1 MNKKKYLKGYGE
13 YDSFTSFASFLASV
27 QICSSYSSCSVVLP
41 FLDSHLQIFS
51 SYTSVRSFVPAFNEQ
66 ETTEQEEGDEQEEK
80 TTRSWFI
87 SDLVFLFFLF
97 CGSAFYWFVEVN
109 VSETTEKDEQE

>member
-1 MNKKKYLKGYGE
+1 MVSTTL
-13 YDSFTSFASFLASV
+13 SHLSLLSLLLFRS
-27 QICSSYSSCSVVLP
+27 VLP
-41 FLDSHLQIFS
+41 ILLVLWFCLFLDSHLQIFS

-87 SDLVFLFFLF
+87 SDLVFLFFPF
-97 CGSAFYWFVEVN
+97 CDSAFSWFVEVN